1 MLKNFFSNKK
11 RLLIIAGAV
20 VGVGIIVAI
29 ICILCLKP
37 GGEDAYESKLNEF
50 YQVIAAPEDAEML
63 YDGMQ
68 SVRDA
73 ALAFGDDA
81 LDKIG
86 YVCKDTNNDGYEELF
101 VGYFDN
107 EDSSEMN
114 NEIYAA
120 FTKDENGIKPLFE
133 KQKRN
138 TFALTDAGTVYFYG
152 TDDEK
157 YYILAEYALDENGN
171 LICKDF
177 YFTYPKD
184 GDSSKVGYYHN
195 TTGNWGLEG
204 SEEIQMTP
212 EELEAKRKALAERTV
227 PLEDVK
233 LSEVGK

>member
-1 MLKNFFSNKK
+1 MFKNFFSNKK

-29 ICILCLKP
+29 FCILCLKP
-37 GGEDAYESKLNEF
+37 GGEDAYESTLNEF

-86 YVCKDTNNDGYEELF
+86 YVRKDLNGDGNDEFFIGC
-101 VGYFDN
+101 FD
-107 EDSSEMN
+107 DDGSSDVQ

-120 FTKDENGIKPLFE
+120 FTGDEESLTPLFE

-138 TFALTDAGTVYFYG
+138 TFAMTDAGTFYFYG
-152 TDDEK
+152 SDDAKYFIFAEYQLTDD
-157 YYILAEYALDENGN
+157 GN
-171 LICKDF
+171 IVCKDF
-177 YFTYPKD
+177 YFTYPKNND
-184 GDSSKVGYYHN
+184 LNNFVYYHN
-195 TTGNWGLEG
+195 TTGVWDPAE

-212 EELEAKRKALAERTV
+212 EEFEQKRKDLAAHTAL
-227 PLEDVK
+227 LEDVK
-233 LSEVGK
+233 FSEVG